1 MSTDTYRP
9 AKWYAAEIRKNI
21 KAAQKS
27 GELDPK
33 WQISVQ
39 TELAS
44 MCAEV
49 AVSVR
54 NVREHIEL
62 FTETDCH
69 PGCQRWTDEAIA
81 LAEQVRGYMAPA
93 ADWHDGRMHF
103 LFLYFGGGLMAP

>member
-27 GELDPK
+27 GGLDPK
-33 WQISVQ
+33 WQISVH
-39 TELAS
+39 TKLAS

-49 AVSVR
+49 SVNVR
-54 NVREHIEL
+54 NVRDHIEL
-62 FTETDCH
+62 F
-69 PGCQRWTDEAIA
+69 DENGDLRTWSAEAVA